1 MAGQLPDDE
10 LRQHCVRVVDAI
22 LRGGVVPFLGAG
34 VNLCGR
40 PSEVEWQPSQT
51 QYLPSGRELAEHL
64 ALKFH
69 YSLKQTCNMAGCPK
83 PKPELDLARISQFGD
98 TTLGTG
104 PLYEELRSVFSP
116 EYPITN
122 VHRFLAS
129 LLSAGLMTKRPE
141 HRYPLV
147 VTTNYDDLMERA
159 FEDIRQPFDLVF
171 YGLDDNLRGRFLHMK
186 PDGTTELIQRSN
198 EYPYPFFEQR
208 PVVLKVHG
216 TIDRVNEDREDF
228 VITEDHYIEYLAEE
242 TLERLLP
249 PALLGKLRTN
259 HLLFLGYSLRDW
271 NFRVF
276 LRRLK
281 RHPKRAY
288 KSWAVLLQAEE
299 SEQQFWLK
307 NDVEII
313 VGDLDKYIKQ
323 LHEELQSRADTSRS

>member
-1 MAGQLPDDE
+1 MQDDQ
-10 LRQHCVRVVDAI
+10 LRQHCVRVVDAM
-22 LRGGVVPFLGAG
+22 LHGGVVPFLGAG
-34 VNLCGR
+34 VNLCDR

-51 QYLPSGRELAEHL
+51 QYLPSGRELAEYL
-64 ALKFH
+64 ALKFR
-69 YSLKQTCNMAGCPK
+69 YSLGQICSATGCPR

-129 LLSAGLMTKRPE
+129 LLSRVLMTRHTE
-141 HRYPLV
+141 DRYPLV
-147 VTTNYDDLMERA
+147 VTTNYDDLMERSL
-159 FEDIRQPFDLVF
+159 EEIHQQFDLVF
-171 YGLDDNLRGRFLHMK
+171 YGLDDNLKGRFLHRK
-186 PDGTTELIQRSN
+186 PDGRTDAIEKSN
-198 EYPYPFFEQR
+198 EYPYPFFEQC
-208 PVVLKVHG
+208 PVVLKIHG
-216 TIDRVNEDREDF
+216 TIDRVNEDRGDF

-242 TLERLLP
+242 ALERLLP

-271 NFRVF
+271 NTRVF

-288 KSWAVLLQAEE
+288 KSWAVLLHADE

-307 NDVEII
+307 NNVEIVI
-313 VGDLDKYIKQ
+313 RDLDEYVKL
-323 LHEELQSRADTSRS
+323 LHEELQSRADTPSS